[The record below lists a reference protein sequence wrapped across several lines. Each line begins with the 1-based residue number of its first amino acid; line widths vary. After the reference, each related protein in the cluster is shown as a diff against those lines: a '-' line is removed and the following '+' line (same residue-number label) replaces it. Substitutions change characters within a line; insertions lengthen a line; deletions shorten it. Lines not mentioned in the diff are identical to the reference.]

1 MFGKK
6 LVCFSADLVSL
17 QQLVLLLRQKL
28 GAFSTYHQ
36 MAIVFDP
43 PSNVRQSPNGDFLC
57 SIQERTTINIQGLTG
72 DWYYTDVFGKMGVI
86 HSSQITFQPN

>member
-43 PSNVRQSPNGDFLC
+43 PSNVRRPQTVIFCVQSKNVQQSTFTV
-57 SIQERTTINIQGLTG
+57 QQ
-72 DWYYTDVFGKMGVI
+72 VI
-86 HSSQITFQPN
+86 GITLMSLARWA